1 MEAGYKFWIEESGK
15 KIFGNGPM
23 ELLIETDKLGSLRK
37 ASIQMNMS
45 YSKAWNIIKLLEES
59 TGHDILEKRIGGQQ
73 GGGSTLTDEARE
85 IISCYSKFRK
95 EAEEAVKEAFE
106 RNFGNI

>member
-1 MEAGYKFWIEESGK
+1 MEAGFKFWIEEKGK

-59 TGHDILEKRIGGQQ
+59 LGHDILEKRIGGQQ
-73 GGGSTLTDEARE
+73 GGGSTLTDEARSL
-85 IISCYSKFRK
+85 IVCYTKFKR
-95 EAEEAVKEAFE
+95 EAEEAVKAAYE
-106 RNFGNI
+106 RNFR

>member
-1 MEAGYKFWIEESGK
+1 MEAGYKFWIEENGK
-15 KIFGNGPM
+15 KIFGTGPM

-59 TGHDILEKRIGGQQ
+59 LGHDILEKRIGGQQ

-85 IISCYSKFRK
+85 LVVCYSKFK
-95 EAEEAVKEAFE
+95 SEAEEAVKAAYE
-106 RNFGNI
+106 RNFR